1 MSVVTTVNVTVCD
14 VELVVKLTEESLTVN
29 ELIEGDVVSLLVTVI
44 DLLLVVE
51 LPAASDTV
59 AVSVILVVP

>member
-1 MSVVTTVNVTVCD
+1 MSVVTTVKVTVCD

-29 ELIEGDVVSLLVTVI
+29 ELIDGDVVSLLVTVI
-44 DLLLVVE
+44 ALLLVVE